1 MTISINRLSSLLTKN
16 KPWLVCLAILL
27 APSIVL
33 GDTPQVQFTDVTE
46 AAGIKFRHINGAQGE
61 YHLPETMGAGGAF
74 FDFDNDGD
82 LDLYLINSGYLT
94 DAESQASVE
103 SVLYR
108 NNGDGTFTDTTD
120 QAGVGN
126 AGNYGMGAACADYD
140 NDGDI
145 DLYVTNFGANILY
158 QNNGD
163 GTFTD
168 ITEKAG
174 VGDELLGSSATFF
187 DYDRDGYMDLYVVNY
202 VHYDVD
208 VPRRPC
214 GVKGIRTYCHPEH
227 FVGAPDQLYRN
238 NGDGTFTN
246 VTEAAGLT
254 NISGPHGGK
263 GLGVIATDFSN
274 DGEPDLYVA
283 NDTTPNFLFY
293 NNGNGTFTEIGL
305 FSGCAYSFDGIAQ
318 ASMGVD
324 AGDFNRDGFLDIFVI
339 NFSQETNALYQNNG
353 DGTFTDVIYDVNLGK
368 ESYIFLG
375 FGTGFFDYDN
385 DGWLDLYIAN
395 GHISDNIEQITNVVT
410 YAQRDQL
417 FRNNRNGTYTEMS
430 LSTGDYF
437 QYEGV
442 GRAAIFGDYDN
453 DGDLDIAVTES
464 NGPAHLLRND
474 GGNRQ
479 NWLRIKLIGTKSNRD
494 GFGTRVWITVG
505 DESWMQ
511 EAHAGYSYLCSN
523 DPRVFFGLG
532 EVKAVDRLEIR
543 WLSGTV
549 QVLQNIPANQ
559 EITITEPD
567 SDQTSDG

>member
-1 MTISINRLSSLLTKN
+1 MTISINRLTSLLTKY
-16 KPWLVCLAILL
+16 KSWLACLVILL
-27 APSIVL
+27 TPPIVL
-33 GDTPQVQFTDVTE
+33 GDVPQVQFTDVT
-46 AAGIKFRHINGAQGE
+46 AVSGINFRHLSGAQGE

-74 FDFDNDGD
+74 FDYDNDGD

-94 DAESQASVE
+94 DAESQASVT
-103 SVLYR
+103 SMLYR
-108 NNGDGTFTDTTD
+108 NNGNGTFTDSTE

-126 AGNYGMGAACADYD
+126 TGNYGMGAACADYD
-140 NDGDI
+140 NDGDA

-187 DYDRDGYMDLYVVNY
+187 DYDRDGHLDLYVVNY
-202 VHYDVD
+202 VHYDID

-246 VTEAAGLT
+246 VTEAVGLT

-263 GLGVIATDFSN
+263 GLGVIAADFSN
-274 DGEPDLYVA
+274 DGETDLYVA

-353 DGTFTDVIYDVNLGK
+353 DGTFTDVIYDANLGK

-417 FRNNRNGTYTEMS
+417 FRNNKNGTYTEVS
-430 LSTGDYF
+430 LNSGGYF
-437 QYEGV
+437 QLEGV

-453 DGDLDIAVTES
+453 DGDLDIAVTQS

-511 EAHAGYSYLCSN
+511 ESHAGYSYLCSN
-523 DPRVFFGLG
+523 DPRVFLGLG
-532 EVKAVDRLEIR
+532 EAATVDRLEIR

-549 QVLQNIPANQ
+549 QVLENIPANQ
-559 EITITEPD
+559 EIVITEQD
-567 SDQTSDG
+567 SEK